1 MISFPRLFKQQI
13 NDIEKAKEHSI
24 NGAFLNSKSVKP
36 LRRKMIHCFEAL
48 QSDCVSRI
56 IWFRLGLQSKY
67 RKSFDLERDVG
78 AGGRDVFIPTGDKK
92 LFSRGR
98 DA

>member
-67 RKSFDLERDVG
+67 RKSFDLERDVEQV
-78 AGGRDVFIPTGDKK
+78 GGCFYPTGDKK